1 MKSFFKYFPYK
12 DLDHTLILLYGFHLS
27 FFIVFSVSILPD
39 YFLESPV
46 GFYID
51 FISAIATVLSY
62 YLLHYKNKVL
72 AAKIIIVS
80 LSLLSVFGLIYINHS
95 NHLDAIYIILL
106 PIVTFYL
113 FKLKEAIVIS
123 SIIYS
128 FLLGLLYY
136 IYLINPEDFLYSDSY
151 ILINF
156 FLATIMVFIFGVFY
170 HLGVES
176 SFLKLQASNRQKDIL
191 LKEVHHRVKNNLNVT
206 ASMIGLQAMRESKEV
221 KEQLIKSKSRIEAIA
236 IVHEMLYKQDDFSQI
251 IFNEYVKKLDQ
262 LVVSLFCANNH
273 VSIKLEENNGLTLS
287 LDTMIQLGIMINEM
301 LINTFKH
308 AKHDALC
315 INISLKKE
323 QKNYVLNYKDNGK
336 NKVDTAKLLDSK
348 GLGMKLIQLNVKQL
362 HSKVDIKYN
371 NGLSYEMRF
380 KDATNSNS

>member
-1 MKSFFKYFPYK
+1 MKLFFKYFPYK

-27 FFIVFSVSILPD
+27 FFIVFSISIIPD
-39 YFLESPV
+39 FFLESSI
-46 GFYID
+46 GLYID
-51 FISAIATVLSY
+51 VISAIATAISY
-62 YLLHYKNKVL
+62 YLLHYKNKIL
-72 AAKIIIVS
+72 TAKIIIVS
-80 LSLLSVFGLIYINHS
+80 LSSLSVFGLIYINHS

-106 PIVTFYL
+106 PLATFYL
-113 FKLKEAIVIS
+113 FKLREAILIS
-123 SIIYS
+123 TVIYS
-128 FLLGLLYY
+128 FLIGLLYY
-136 IYLINPEDFLYSDSY
+136 IYLINPDDFLYSESY

-156 FLATIMVFIFGVFY
+156 FLATIMVFIFGIFY

-176 SFLKLQASNRQKDIL
+176 SFLKLQASNKQKDIL

-206 ASMIGLQAMRESKEV
+206 ASMIGLQAMRESEEV

-251 IFNEYVKKLDQ
+251 VFNEYIKKLDQ
-262 LVVSLFCANNH
+262 LVVSLFCSNNH
-273 VSIKLEENNGLTLS
+273 VKISLKENDNLTLS

-315 INISLKKE
+315 IDISLSKE
-323 QKNYVLNYKDNGK
+323 PQAYVLKYKDNGK
-336 NKVDTAKLLDSK
+336 KKVDTVDLLDAK
-348 GLGMKLIQLNVKQL
+348 GLGMKLIHLSVKQL

-380 KDATNSNS
+380 KDDANCNS